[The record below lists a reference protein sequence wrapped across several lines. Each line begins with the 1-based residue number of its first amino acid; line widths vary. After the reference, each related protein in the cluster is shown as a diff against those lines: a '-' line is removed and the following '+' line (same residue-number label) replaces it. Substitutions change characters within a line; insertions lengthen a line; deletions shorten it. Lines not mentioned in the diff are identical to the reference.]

1 MRGEQTEVRRATSL
15 PPRRI
20 GCPHVKEPRCR
31 LFHGRRARCARRLR
45 VRIFLLALALRL
57 PRSSTR
63 CGVRTSPCLFP
74 FGFRRLPWHRRIVCA
89 LPRLGCLA
97 GQVIAPAPTVS
108 CNRLNSED
116 RAIPPKSL
124 ILQRRTI
131 RNLLQVT
138 GYVTGCIST
147 VTTSVTLPAG
157 PRALGRRNCDQY
169 ATPRH
174 IAVRQ
179 YDGMRTER
187 ARQRVANLKQAP
199 SQQKKAPILQ
209 PERSLDELGSTS
221 RGR

>member
-1 MRGEQTEVRRATSL
+1 MTGEANRGAAGNL
-15 PPRRI
+15 PASPQD
-20 GCPHVKEPRCR
+20 R
-31 LFHGRRARCARRLR
+31 LPARERTAMPAFSWAPGKVCLALAGQNFFAGAGPAPAPFKHSLR
-45 VRIFLLALALRL
+45 VRI
-57 PRSSTR
+57 
-63 CGVRTSPCLFP
+63 SPCLFP
-74 FGFRRLPWHRRIVCA
+74 FGFRRLPRHRRIVCA